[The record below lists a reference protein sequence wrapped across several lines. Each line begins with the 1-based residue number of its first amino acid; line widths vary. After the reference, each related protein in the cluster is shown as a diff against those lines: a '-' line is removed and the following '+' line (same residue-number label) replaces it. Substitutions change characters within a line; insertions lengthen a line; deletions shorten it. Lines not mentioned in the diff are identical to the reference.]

1 MEPLSIQ
8 HSLSL
13 KLKSDCEKIIN
24 DPKLNIQTKGSEIS
38 KAVNR
43 EYPGMGDQLS
53 FTIYSF

>member
-24 DPKLNIQTKGSEIS
+24 DPKLNIQKYQKLLI
-38 KAVNR
+38 
-43 EYPGMGDQLS
+43 EYIQEWV
-53 FTIYSF
+53 TN

>member
-24 DPKLNIQTKGSEIS
+24 DPKLIKQKAQKYQKLLIEYIQEWVT
-38 KAVNR
+38 N
-43 EYPGMGDQLS
+43 
-53 FTIYSF
+53 